1 MLEAIGKLDAMSAVQ
16 TTLFNKM
23 EEILNILKSKPPFSP
38 AAESIPIA
46 EPQSSATNLLPQ
58 TGSNEVIV
66 NGTNVLIMPSKNPY
80 TFGLTLLDMFFS
92 REELSMSLLFSSSKS
107 DRASLDQAK
116 VSRIIEIMNKRYQPG
131 DWDMKTFVAKANQKC
146 RDSKP

>member
-46 EPQSSATNLLPQ
+46 GAIITIEYDTSNVMHFKCLLQNLKARQ
-58 TGSNEVIV
+58 
-66 NGTNVLIMPSKNPY
+66 
-80 TFGLTLLDMFFS
+80 LTYFHKQ
-92 REELSMSLLFSSSKS
+92 E
-107 DRASLDQAK
+107 A
-116 VSRIIEIMNKRYQPG
+116 
-131 DWDMKTFVAKANQKC
+131 MKL
-146 RDSKP
+146 